1 MFSIHPSTCKK
12 NKLPISLDILL
23 LSLLIPIQCLLLLFP
38 ETDSYLSPLQS
49 NGCQILAGFRHHGT
63 ALEEWKQNKDE
74 SAILMALPP
83 SQVKMLP
90 TSCWQKNIME

>member
-1 MFSIHPSTCKK
+1 MFSIHPSTGKK
-12 NKLPISLDILL
+12 KLPISLDILL
-23 LSLLIPIQCLLLLFP
+23 LSLLIPIQSLLVLFP
-38 ETDSYLSPLQS
+38 ETDSYPSPLQC

-63 ALEEWKQNKDE
+63 ALEWKQNKDE

-83 SQVKMLP
+83 SQVKRLP